1 MGDEGRCRA
10 MVRDLIPQPLL
21 GLGVGVGGGVA
32 VGAGGVGVGGTGV
45 GVGLGGGGWTGFV
58 GITGGG
64 FILVD

>member
-1 MGDEGRCRA
+1 

-21 GLGVGVGGGVA
+21 GFGGRVVVHHLLFYGGLGFGVLVGCGVA
-32 VGAGGVGVGGTGV
+32 VGAG

-64 FILVD
+64 STLVD